1 MEKISWTDRVRK
13 VNEQRNIVQTVKRE
27 KDNWIGYIW
36 RGNSLLKQVIGGK
49 IEGRITR
56 LGTSGVGTAF

>member
-1 MEKISWTDRVRK
+1 MRK

-56 LGTSGVGTAF
+56 LVTSGVGTAF